1 MDKNLFDILVCPIT
15 KEKLIFDKK
24 NKELIS
30 NGAKLAYPIIDG
42 IPVMIPDQARK
53 IK

>member
-1 MDKNLFDILVCPIT
+1 MLRRTDGNNNTVYV
-15 KEKLIFDKK
+15 DKK

>member
-1 MDKNLFDILVCPIT
+1 MI
-15 KEKLIFDKK
+15 KK
-24 NKELIS
+24 NNELIS
-30 NGAKLAYPIIDG
+30 NGAKLAYPIIDD

>member
-1 MDKNLFDILVCPIT
+1 MDKNLLDILVCPIT
-15 KEKLIFDKK
+15 KEKLIFDKT

>member
-1 MDKNLFDILVCPIT
+1 MDKNLLDILVCPLT
-15 KEKLIFDKK
+15 KEKLVYDKK
-24 NKELIS
+24 NNELIS
-30 NGAKLAYPIIDG
+30 NGAKLTYPIIDD